1 MLPEEDLVRLRH
13 MLDAARQALVFTAG
27 RQREDLDQDTM
38 LLFAVVRAIE
48 IVGEAAAHVGIRG
61 RGLLPEVPWPS
72 VVGMRHR
79 LVHAYFDVDPDRV
92 WDVVSNELSPLI
104 TDLERALGEN
114 GAGSGERQPG

>member
-13 MLDAARQALVFTAG
+13 MLDAARQALIFTAG

-48 IVGEAAAHVGIRG
+48 IIGEAAAHVGVQG
-61 RGLLPEVPWPS
+61 RGVLPEVPWPS

-79 LVHAYFDVDPDRV
+79 LVHAYFSVDPDRV
-92 WDVVSNELSPLI
+92 WDVVADELPLLV
-104 TDLERALGEN
+104 TLLEAALGEAGGGN
-114 GAGSGERQPG
+114 GEHQRG